1 MDGLRVTPDLRV
13 PDLQVS
19 PALPGL
25 HSALSVIATAL
36 GTCFLRQQRESEA
49 TVALLG
55 AFHCNVLMMDFW
67 ARLCHLLV
75 PSLRDKATVSEI
87 CVAVVCSRAAF

>member
-55 AFHCNVLMMDFW
+55 AFHCNVPDDGFLGE
-67 ARLCHLLV
+67 AV
-75 PSLRDKATVSEI
+75 PSFGALLT
-87 CVAVVCSRAAF
+87 